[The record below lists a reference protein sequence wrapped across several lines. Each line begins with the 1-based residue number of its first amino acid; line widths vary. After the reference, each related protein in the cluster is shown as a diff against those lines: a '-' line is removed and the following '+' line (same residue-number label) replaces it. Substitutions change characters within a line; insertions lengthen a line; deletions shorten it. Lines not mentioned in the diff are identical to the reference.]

1 MAKEFGTGKEFTFLR
16 LNSKGELYVGSKEP
30 KEGFTEIIIDAGK
43 ATEKRTYQKSYRS
56 TDYGNVIFLGI
67 NEKNFDTGKVKY
79 VEISI
84 QSDERD
90 NAVDV
95 VQLPLKNTKGG
106 LTDEVKK
113 LVAILP
119 SLDYS
124 KPIIIS
130 SNREKN
136 QRGYVDKVLYF
147 RYKAQEGE
155 EKDTP
160 IKFSLKFGEKGNVPM
175 FLVEED
181 PISPGSKTMNYKEQD
196 AFLSKVLLYELKRFA
211 DFKEGNIYA
220 SDFYKEWETEGEAT
234 TAKPTAPTTTP
245 VAETP
250 KVEENPFAANS
261 LGEDNDSPF

>member
-16 LNSKGELYVGSKEP
+16 LNSKGELYIGSKDP
-30 KEGFTEIIIDAGK
+30 KEGYVEVPLNDGK
-43 ATEKRTYQKSYRS
+43 VTYQKAFRS
-56 TDYGNVIFLGI
+56 TDYGKVIFLGI
-67 NEKNFDTGKVKY
+67 NEKNFDSGKVKY

-84 QSDERD
+84 QSDDRE

-95 VQLPLKNTKGG
+95 VQLPLRNSKNG

-113 LVAILP
+113 LIAILP

-147 RYKAQEGE
+147 RYKAEEGQ

-175 FLVEED
+175 FLLEED
-181 PISPGSKTMNYKEQD
+181 PIEAGKKTLNYKDQD
-196 AFLSKVLLYELKRFA
+196 AFLSKVLLYELKRYA
-211 DFKEGNIYA
+211 DFKEGNVYT
-220 SDFYKEWETEGEAT
+220 SDFYKEWETEGEAATAQT
-234 TAKPTAPTTTP
+234 TPQTTTP
-245 VAETP
+245 VVETKKP
-250 KVEENPFAANS
+250 EENPFAANA
-261 LGEDNDSPF
+261 LEEDNDSPF